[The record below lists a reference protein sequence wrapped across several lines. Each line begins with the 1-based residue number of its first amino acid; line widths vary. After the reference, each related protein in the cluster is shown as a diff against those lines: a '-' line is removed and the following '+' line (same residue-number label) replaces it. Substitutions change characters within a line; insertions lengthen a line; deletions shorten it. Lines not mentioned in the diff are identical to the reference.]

1 MSFCPKCGKEL
12 VNNTSIC
19 ENCGADVAQQQ
30 VSNQECQ
37 QETVYVDPVAT
48 ETQYQSTP
56 NQQQYQSAPNQPP
69 YQSAPNQPPYQSA
82 PNQYQYQANPYYPP
96 TITEDM
102 LPPEYKPV
110 SIWAYLGYSILFSL
124 PVIGLIMLF
133 IVAFGSNYSKSL
145 RNFAK
150 YNLIMI
156 AISTVL
162 AVLFYVFFFVVFGL
176 TASGMMDEFM
186 YY

>member
-1 MSFCPKCGKEL
+1 MSFCPKCGKEIM
-12 VNNTSIC
+12 NNLSIC
-19 ENCGADVAQQQ
+19 ENCSADVAQQQ
-30 VSNQECQ
+30 VSNQEYQ

-48 ETQYQSTP
+48 E
-56 NQQQYQSAPNQPP
+56 NQYQSAPNQ
-69 YQSAPNQPPYQSA
+69 QQYQSA

-96 TITEDM
+96 TITEYM

-133 IVAFGSNYSKSL
+133 IVGFGSNYSKSL

-162 AVLFYVFFFVVFGL
+162 VVLFYVFFFVVMGMSA
-176 TASGMMDEFM
+176 TGMMDEFM